1 MLFFWLPS
9 LLVTLLIVAAVPG
22 GVVIEGKLASE
33 AISGTTVPVDIRIH
47 KGGLDYFGRLLIAAP
62 EGCRLEA
69 DALFGGQ
76 FRWNEKDHVAV
87 ISWLKLP
94 DAQQFDIR
102 LNMKVAPS
110 TAARTDAL
118 EWEFSFIRNNQRES
132 VRPAPLHFNI
142 TSAASSGEAAS
153 SDAQAPQPISS
164 AVASRSRNEGDG
176 FWEAEVNVDGMP
188 VGGFVKLEF
197 PLPPRSSVEVLDPA
211 GGTVSLQNHVLTFL
225 WFDHQH
231 QGGLLYR
238 LTGCTLSEAQN
249 SPGILSY
256 VDGDESKEIA
266 VIDLESQDL
275 TPLGID
281 SASPDI
287 HFEVQIAALKNHRV
301 TDYFREQLE
310 FRHEV
315 KEERVAP
322 WSKYTTGTFTLYEEA
337 RDHRNSLRSAYSIEG
352 PFVIGREKG
361 RRISVQE
368 ALTKTGQHWMP

>member
-1 MLFFWLPS
+1 M
-9 LLVTLLIVAAVPG
+9 IVAAVPG

-47 KGGLDYFGRLLIAAP
+47 KGGLDYFGRLLIEAP

-76 FRWNEKDHVAV
+76 FRWNEKDNVAV

-94 DAQQFDIR
+94 EAQQFDIR
-102 LNMKVAPS
+102 LNMTLASSIP
-110 TAARTDAL
+110 ARSDAL

-132 VRPAPLHFNI
+132 VRPAPLHFDI
-142 TSAASSGEAAS
+142 ASAALAVETAPDETAAPHEN
-153 SDAQAPQPISS
+153 AS
-164 AVASRSRNEGDG
+164 ASASRTWTEGDG
-176 FWEAEVNVDGMP
+176 FWEAEVNVQGIP

-197 PLPPRSSVEVLDPA
+197 PLPPRSHVEVLDPA
-211 GGTVSLQNHVLTFL
+211 GGTVNLQNQVLSFL

-231 QGGLLYR
+231 QGPLLYR

-275 TPLGID
+275 TPSGIE
-281 SASPDI
+281 SANPDI
-287 HFEVQIAALKNHRV
+287 HFEVQIAALKNRRV
-301 TDYFREQLE
+301 TDYFREQLD

-322 WSKYTTGTFTLYEEA
+322 WTKYTTGTFALYEEA

-352 PFVIGREKG
+352 PFVIGREEG